1 MKSKNLTTMIILGL
15 IIGIIVGFLINS
27 FSNPEFAKSYAS
39 EISIFTDIFLRLI
52 KMIIAR

>member
-15 IIGIIVGFLINS
+15 IIGVIAGFLINEFCS
-27 FSNPEFAKSYAS
+27 QEFAKSYAS

-52 KMIIAR
+52 KMIIA